1 MITKPDGAAGRLAGL
16 SDVLAQ
22 ALLDEVEAYKV
33 APKPNTDI
41 ARARRVRELGSIART
56 AVSIHRLEEREIKSR
71 GAQIQNEAD
80 MDDQPDDAETIE
92 RKYVELQNGLDRY
105 AGRDEPAGGPGG
117 GAAGGTEYRM
127 GQLAEAGERGPART
141 EGPVAHLAAARR
153 PGLGEDLGGRR
164 LAG

>member
-80 MDDQPDDAETIE
+80 MDDQPDDADTIE
-92 RKYVELQNGLDRY
+92 RKYVQLHARLAAFAARMDAR
-105 AGRDEPAGGPGG
+105 RDQGVGSAGGPGPG
-117 GAAGGTEYRM
+117 SE
-127 GQLAEAGERGPART
+127 QLATRGESR
-141 EGPVAHLAAARR
+141 AA
-153 PGLGEDLGGRR
+153 
-164 LAG
+164 